1 LTKKIIINKKYPAA
15 FFDRDGVLNYDYG
28 YVYKFKEFNWMKG
41 SLSALKFLTKKKYKI
56 FIITNQSGIA
66 RGYFTKKDFLFLNRR
81 IKNFLKK
88 KKIIISKIE
97 YCPHHPTQGIGIY
110 KKNCKCRKPGNLM
123 IKNIFK
129 KWNINKKE
137 SFMIGNKK
145 SDKDCAKSSNI
156 NFFYREDNLYKQIK
170 NIIDK

>member
-1 LTKKIIINKKYPAA
+1 MNHKKTYRAF
-15 FFDRDGVLNYDYG
+15 FFDRDGVLNHDFG
-28 YVYKFKEFNWMKG
+28 YVYKFKDFKWNKC
-41 SLSALKFLTKKKYKI
+41 SLLALKSLMKKKYKI
-56 FIITNQSGIA
+56 FIVTNQSGIA
-66 RGYFTKKDFLFLNRR
+66 RGFFKKKDFLILNKR
-81 IKNFLKK
+81 IKKFLKK
-88 KKIIISKIE
+88 KKIIINEIE

-137 SFMIGNKK
+137 SFMVGNNK
-145 SDKDCAKSSNI
+145 SDEDCAKSSNI

-170 NIIDK
+170 NILEK